1 MKCIVYLPTC
11 ACVSYYATA
20 LNHLFGDLCTVIAL
34 HGKLP
39 PTKRTR
45 LYQKFIQAQT
55 MDKTL
60 ALFCTDLA
68 ARGLDFSDIDW
79 VIQLDAPQ
87 DPSNYIHR
95 AGRTARGGRGGDSL
109 LFLAPHEHAFVD
121 LMLVKQVPL
130 REFNVEDES
139 LDLM

>member
-1 MKCIVYLPTC
+1 
-11 ACVSYYATA
+11 
-20 LNHLFGDLCTVIAL
+20 
-34 HGKLP
+34 
-39 PTKRTR
+39 
-45 LYQKFIQAQT
+45 

-95 AGRTARGGRGGDSL
+95 AGRTARCGRGGDSL

-121 LMLVKQVPL
+121 LMLVKQVATSRIQCREWIL
-130 REFNVEDES
+130 RI
-139 LDLM
+139 